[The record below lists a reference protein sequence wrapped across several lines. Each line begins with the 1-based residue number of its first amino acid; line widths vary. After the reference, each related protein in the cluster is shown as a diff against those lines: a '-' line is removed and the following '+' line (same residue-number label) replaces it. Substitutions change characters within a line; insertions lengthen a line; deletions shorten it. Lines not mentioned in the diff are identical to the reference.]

1 MFKKALSVLLILVL
15 ALSLAACGGNDA
27 PAEETPEQP
36 AEKVIKVTMI
46 TDTGGLGDES
56 FNDSAYLGLTNAEN
70 DFGVEVSV
78 LESATADDYGPNLSA
93 AAENGADLIIS
104 VGFLMQQATA
114 DAAAQFPEQKF
125 AIIDAVV
132 DAPNVAGLTFN
143 EHEGS
148 FLVGVIA
155 GLTTET
161 DTVGFVGGMQF
172 ALIEKFQYGFEAGVM
187 SVNPDAEVIVNY
199 TGAFD
204 DPQLGKENAL
214 AQHKLGADVIYHA
227 SGACGIGV
235 IEAAGEQGFWA
246 IGVDMDQSSLDP
258 EHVLASMIK
267 RVDTA
272 TYLATKAIVDD
283 AFDGSNFVFGLT
295 EEGVGYSD
303 MAGNVPADVAE
314 TVEMYSM
321 AIKDGTIVVPTDM
334 DTFDAFEAPAL

>member
-15 ALSLAACGGNDA
+15 ALSLAACGGGNDE
-27 PAEETPEQP
+27 PVTPDEPVAE
-36 AEKVIKVTMI
+36 VINVIMI

-56 FNDSAYLGLTNAEN
+56 FNDSAYLGLTNATK
-70 DFGVEVSV
+70 DFGVKVTV
-78 LESATADDYGPNLSA
+78 LESQTADDYGPNLSA
-93 AAENGADLIIS
+93 AAEEGADLIIS

-114 DAAAQFPEQKF
+114 EAAVQFPDQKF
-125 AIIDAVV
+125 AIIDSVV
-132 DAPNVAGLTFN
+132 DAANVAGLTFK

-161 DTVGFVGGMQF
+161 DTIGFVGGMQF
-172 ALIEKFQYGFEAGVM
+172 ALIEKFQYGFQAGVK
-187 SVNPDAEVIVNY
+187 SVNPDAEIIINY

-214 AQHKLGADVIYHA
+214 AQYKLGADVIFHA

-235 IEAAGEQGFWA
+235 IEAAGEQDFWA
-246 IGVDMDQSSLDP
+246 IGVDMDQSANDP

-272 TYLATKAIVDD
+272 TYMATQAIVDET
-283 AFDGSNFVFGLT
+283 FDGSNYEFGLSVD
-295 EEGVGYSD
+295 GVGYSD
-303 MAGNVPADVAE
+303 LAGNVTEELA
-314 TVEMYSM
+314 TQVEMYKA
-321 AIKDGTIVVPTDM
+321 AIIDGTIMVPQDKVE
-334 DTFDAFEAPAL
+334 FDAFEVPNM